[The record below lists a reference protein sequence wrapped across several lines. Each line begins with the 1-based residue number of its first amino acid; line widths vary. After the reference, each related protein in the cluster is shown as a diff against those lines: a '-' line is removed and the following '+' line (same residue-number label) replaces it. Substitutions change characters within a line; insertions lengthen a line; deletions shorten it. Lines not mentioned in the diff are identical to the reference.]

1 MLGGKKRKTVP
12 SDTHTHTPTPHT
24 RTLSS
29 VFKSVMGL
37 LYSGGNWNQ
46 KIKANSYLQYLLNS
60 FSFSLFFFFFK
71 GEMMGQRLE
80 KMVGL
85 KLPMSKKQARPTF
98 FCVFHLQS
106 QRAPSS
112 WSVVLPHNL
121 NISIP
126 EATLVLSSLW

>member
-1 MLGGKKRKTVP
+1 MLGEKKRKTVP

-60 FSFSLFFFFFK
+60 FSFSLFFL
-71 GEMMGQRLE
+71 RE
-80 KMVGL
+80 K
-85 KLPMSKKQARPTF
+85 
-98 FCVFHLQS
+98 
-106 QRAPSS
+106 
-112 WSVVLPHNL
+112 
-121 NISIP
+121 
-126 EATLVLSSLW
+126 